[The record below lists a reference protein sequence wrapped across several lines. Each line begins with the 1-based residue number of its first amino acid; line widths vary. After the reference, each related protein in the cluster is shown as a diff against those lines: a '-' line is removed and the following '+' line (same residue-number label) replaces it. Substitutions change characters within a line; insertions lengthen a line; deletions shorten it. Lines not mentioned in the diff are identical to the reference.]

1 MKKIMAKVMA
11 SITAFTAFLGIAF
24 MYYSEVL
31 PVDIGYNRII
41 RSIIYAVLAVIG
53 VYNMAMLCST
63 PSRKRKN
70 VRRR

>member
-1 MKKIMAKVMA
+1 MRKIMAKVMA

-41 RSIIYAVLAVIG
+41 RIIIYAVLAIIG
-53 VYNMAMLCST
+53 VYNMAMLCT